1 MDSNELEIS
10 NTKGLGCIR
19 FPRVLAQGNY
29 KVPDKHKIKIVNKN
43 GDVSYRNPT
52 TIVDEKIA
60 DTCIQIFQ
68 SSNIA
73 KEMDYK
79 ILREKAE
86 NSLEE
91 RFKTY
96 NMVLDESKH
105 NKADLINIKKNREI
119 AIHQWIRNYIE
130 NNLDFKFF
138 IDFDKF
144 ISMTG
149 IKSASRIGYALNMIY
164 EIKSKAS
171 HEYKIPIISEDFS
184 TIDYEYK
191 IVKAIPE
198 ISLVLDEEMGQKYAN
213 LIDFIKAD
221 IKNKKKHI
229 KKISFE
235 ISKSY
240 VSAILGLGRDYTET
254 NRKQRDMFKSTYAF
268 KLDILIKSIAGVQ
281 SSSKFNK
288 YTFEEIKERL
298 GSNITDYRIFKKNV
312 LMPAL
317 EDLNNYTD
325 YDIELVETRLSRKVD
340 FISFNIKLKNKS
352 DSNLKYGVDKVA
364 YYIASRLYYF
374 TANKI
379 LNLIGYANHIEEQIQ
394 DNQLTI
400 YEGKYLEEWKEEA
413 EREFKIEEE
422 LLKFIQDNQKIFETK
437 NIIYD
442 EKRMCIVEKT
452 IVLKDTEKSP
462 ELENIRI
469 DKDIKPE
476 EKIKTIK
483 TRDYN
488 VTNPS
493 TSLRYIHEVLLKEL
507 PKESSIIDF
516 LPFSILN
523 GKGLVQINDIE
534 TFLRYKQLI
543 QYNII
548 EKNLTFFRFDD
559 DHLLKELFY
568 TKVLHGEFR
577 EISSEFRDMVKR
589 LYTYDVTP
597 QSTKTE
603 AS

>member
-1 MDSNELEIS
+1 M
-10 NTKGLGCIR
+10 
-19 FPRVLAQGNY
+19 
-29 KVPDKHKIKIVNKN
+29 
-43 GDVSYRNPT
+43 
-52 TIVDEKIA
+52 
-60 DTCIQIFQ
+60 
-68 SSNIA
+68 
-73 KEMDYK
+73 
-79 ILREKAE
+79 
-86 NSLEE
+86 
-91 RFKTY
+91 
-96 NMVLDESKH
+96 
-105 NKADLINIKKNREI
+105 IKKIIETIDTKNSWGKNQLISEI
-119 AIHQWIRNYIE
+119 EPYIIKEVFADRSNMDMIRTITICNA
-130 NNLDFKFF
+130 LDNFR
-138 IDFDKF
+138 D
-144 ISMTG
+144 
-149 IKSASRIGYALNMIY
+149 Y
-164 EIKSKAS
+164 IKSKAS

-379 LNLIGYANHIEEQIQ
+379 LNLIGYANHIAEQIQ

-400 YEGKYLEEWKEEA
+400 YEGKYLEEWKDEA

-462 ELENIRI
+462 ELENIKI

-493 TSLRYIHEVLLKEL
+493 TSLRYIHEVLLKEF

-516 LPFSILN
+516 FPFSILN

-589 LYTYDVTP
+589 LYTYDLTYSP
-597 QSTKTE
+597 
-603 AS
+603 

>member
-1 MDSNELEIS
+1 M
-10 NTKGLGCIR
+10 
-19 FPRVLAQGNY
+19 
-29 KVPDKHKIKIVNKN
+29 
-43 GDVSYRNPT
+43 
-52 TIVDEKIA
+52 
-60 DTCIQIFQ
+60 
-68 SSNIA
+68 
-73 KEMDYK
+73 
-79 ILREKAE
+79 
-86 NSLEE
+86 NS
-91 RFKTY
+91 
-96 NMVLDESKH
+96 
-105 NKADLINIKKNREI
+105 
-119 AIHQWIRNYIE
+119 IH
-130 NNLDFKFF
+130 L
-138 IDFDKF
+138 
-144 ISMTG
+144 
-149 IKSASRIGYALNMIY
+149 
-164 EIKSKAS
+164 
-171 HEYKIPIISEDFS
+171 
-184 TIDYEYK
+184 
-191 IVKAIPE
+191 
-198 ISLVLDEEMGQKYAN
+198 SL
-213 LIDFIKAD
+213 
-221 IKNKKKHI
+221 
-229 KKISFE
+229 
-235 ISKSY
+235 
-240 VSAILGLGRDYTET
+240 
-254 NRKQRDMFKSTYAF
+254 
-268 KLDILIKSIAGVQ
+268 KLDILIKSIAVVQ

-379 LNLIGYANHIEEQIQ
+379 LNLIGYANHIAEQIQ
-394 DNQLTI
+394 DNQPTI
-400 YEGKYLEEWKEEA
+400 YEGKYLEEWKDEA
-413 EREFKIEEE
+413 EREFRIEEE

-493 TSLRYIHEVLLKEL
+493 TSLRYIHEVLLKEF

-516 LPFSILN
+516 FPFSILN